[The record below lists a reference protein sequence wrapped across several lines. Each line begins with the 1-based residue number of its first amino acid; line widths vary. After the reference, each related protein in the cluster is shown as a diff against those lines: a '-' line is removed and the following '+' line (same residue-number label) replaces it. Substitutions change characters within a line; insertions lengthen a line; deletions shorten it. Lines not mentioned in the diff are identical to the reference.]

1 MEGRTKDIPGSP
13 AGSVPGTARAQA
25 SQVRAGGL
33 GKTDGL
39 RAGAEEA
46 DAGKGIRYRPEKALF
61 PISLRLPP
69 ALRSCAHT
77 HVHPHTALSVL
88 TAILPC

>member
-1 MEGRTKDIPGSP
+1 MEGRARAIPGSP
-13 AGSVPGTARAQA
+13 AGSVPGTAWAQA

-33 GKTDGL
+33 GKVDGL

-46 DAGKGIRYRPEKALF
+46 DAGNGIRYRPEKALF
-61 PISLRLPP
+61 PTSLRLPP

-77 HVHPHTALSVL
+77 HVHPHAALSVL